1 MANYVYNTLTFRGS
15 YEDIASLKVALIGDD
30 VKENDTMV
38 KGSALDFRKIIPQP
52 DDLLEQESD
61 GDMPAWWGWC
71 IKNWGSKW
79 NAWDVTANMQ
89 TNEAEN
95 ESELV
100 YQFLTAW
107 SPVNQVVDAICTKL
121 IPEILGI
128 GTIFCHYSYTEEFA
142 QFSGLEYWW
151 GIEKEGCWEWDFDIH
166 DMNNMMDSDY
176 AFDIA
181 TMHKTADDAPS
192 GPTVNIHVH
201 DGIEN
206 KETSELIAT
215 LQEIIRTQEYGG
227 NNN

>member
-52 DDLLEQESD
+52 DGLLEMAAV
-61 GDMPAWWGWC
+61 GTMPAWWEWC
-71 IKNWGSKW
+71 IENWGTKW

-100 YQFLTAW
+100 YSFNTAW
-107 SPVNQVVDAICTKL
+107 SPVNKIVDAICTQL

-128 GTIFCHYSYTEEFA
+128 GTIFTHYSYTEEFA

-151 GIEKEGCWEWDFDIH
+151 GIEKEGTWEWDFDIH
-166 DMNNMMDSDY
+166 DMNNMMDSEY

-181 TMHKTADDAPS
+181 VMHKNDLLPS
-192 GPTVNIHVH
+192 GPTVNIHIH
-201 DGIEN
+201 DGVEN